1 MIEHKKKTRF
11 DVNTEDKF
19 KNPRKIMKFAVTKK
33 WCSVPLRTYH
43 KQYGPASKFAYS
55 IQYGSWA
62 HGQCT
67 FNFHASSSKNCIQS
81 GRGAK
86 RRNYSEN

>member
-33 WCSVPLRTYH
+33 
-43 KQYGPASKFAYS
+43 
-55 IQYGSWA
+55 
-62 HGQCT
+62 
-67 FNFHASSSKNCIQS
+67 
-81 GRGAK
+81 
-86 RRNYSEN
+86 